1 MRVGGE
7 ETFLTMNYHLL
18 LNKITPLPTPLEP
31 HDHLDLPTLPLL
43 SESDCRQHLGPW
55 VLLACYSM
63 FHRTLPQRPQGW
75 AADGTRSKRDST
87 VEKKGRRQE
96 SARRLRPREGP
107 GPKAPSAECLPATTP
122 SPSSSARRCSR
133 QSWPWWYTRR
143 TGTPQSARPGTGTCA
158 CSAACSGWEVWH
170 WWRSRCT
177 LSEGKSQLLAQG
189 QVPSSSPIGRLSV
202 RWLEEQDGIGKPG

>member
-1 MRVGGE
+1 MWCRRREGRAGVEDPYPCSRTRRHRGKHRPRPTAATYYQKQPVFLEMRVGGE

-63 FHRTLPQRPQGW
+63 SHRTLPQRPQGW

-107 GPKAPSAECLPATTP
+107 GPKAPSAACLPATTP

-133 QSWPWWYTRR
+133 QSWP
-143 TGTPQSARPGTGTCA
+143 
-158 CSAACSGWEVWH
+158 
-170 WWRSRCT
+170 
-177 LSEGKSQLLAQG
+177 
-189 QVPSSSPIGRLSV
+189 
-202 RWLEEQDGIGKPG
+202 